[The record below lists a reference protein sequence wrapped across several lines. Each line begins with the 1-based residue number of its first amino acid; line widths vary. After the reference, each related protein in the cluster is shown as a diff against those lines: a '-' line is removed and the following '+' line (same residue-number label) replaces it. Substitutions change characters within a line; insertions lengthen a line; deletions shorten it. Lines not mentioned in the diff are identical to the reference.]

1 MTRTT
6 LWRAAREYCKHYAAA
21 FIAADLMF
29 VGVKWFISALNNPLA
44 DGLLRLINA
53 TIQEGFRGRMPLRDI
68 YGGIPWGYHAGIAAE
83 GTIAMVLGVLVGLWV
98 NSKEQS
104 RPTSDR

>member
-1 MTRTT
+1 MTQPTS
-6 LWRAAREYCKHYAAA
+6 LRAAREYFKQYAAA
-21 FIAADLMF
+21 VIAADLMF
-29 VGVKWFISALNNPLA
+29 VGVKWIISALNNPLA

-53 TIQEGFRGRMPLRDI
+53 TIQKGFRDRMPLRDV

-83 GTIAMVLGVLVGLWV
+83 GTIAIVLGVLLSLWV

-104 RPTSDR
+104 LPTSDR